1 MRHVRL
7 ILRRWQTSAMDTTRR
22 NVETMKTAFA
32 AWNNRI
38 APVFDVARHIHIV
51 ETESGRIVKEA
62 REELT
67 DDAPARK
74 ALYLA
79 ELDIGSL
86 VCGAISRPL
95 QEMVA
100 AYGIRVVSFVA
111 GDLRKVIEAWRRGRL
126 EKDVFAM
133 PGCCGRGRGRSR
145 MQGGSEQEEYA
156 MTGKNLNISG
166 GRGRR
171 GQGRGVQGFGRMG
184 GPLAAGPG
192 GLCVCPRCGR
202 REPHERG
209 IPCAQKQCPTC
220 GVAMTR

>member
-1 MRHVRL
+1 
-7 ILRRWQTSAMDTTRR
+7 
-22 NVETMKTAFA
+22 MKTAFA

-51 ETESGRIVKEA
+51 ESESGQIVGEA

-67 DDAPARK
+67 DDVPARK
-74 ALYLA
+74 ALHLA
-79 ELDIGSL
+79 ELDIGTL

-95 QEMVA
+95 QAMVA
-100 AYGIRVVSFVA
+100 AYGIRVVPFVA
-111 GDLRKVIEAWRRGRL
+111 GDLREVIDAWLSGRL

-133 PGCCGRGRGRSR
+133 PGCCNRGRHRSHVP
-145 MQGGSEQEEYA
+145 GGSEQEERA
-156 MTGKNLNISG
+156 MRGRNRDIIAGRG
-166 GRGRR
+166 GRV
-171 GQGRGVQGFGRMG
+171 QGRGVRRLGRMG

-192 GLCVCPRCGR
+192 GSCVCPRCGR
-202 REPHERG
+202 RESHERG